1 MNFLMTGHKVRTLEK
16 ENKRIFVYVLP
27 INYHN
32 KLARRLPCELHT
44 SYTSLTSTANSLSL
58 LPKLAHKKFSL
69 TLKNI
74 SLLQMCKFN

>member
-16 ENKRIFVYVLP
+16 ENKRMFVYVLP

-32 KLARRLPCELHT
+32 KLARRLPCELQLYITHKH
-44 SYTSLTSTANSLSL
+44 SKQLEFAAKAGKKNS
-58 LPKLAHKKFSL
+58 SL

-74 SLLQMCKFN
+74 SLLPMCKFN

>member
-27 INYHN
+27 INYH
-32 KLARRLPCELHT
+32 KLARRLPCELHA

-58 LPKLAHKKFSL
+58 LPKLAKKIFLL